1 MKEGTREEISDFLMK
16 LKTSSREEMILQEKL
31 REKEYKMRNISDSE
45 TQKTNQLLK
54 NSQIKIKINGKR
66 LNYLTS
72 FNSKRF
78 N

>member
-1 MKEGTREEISDFLMK
+1 
-16 LKTSSREEMILQEKL
+16 MILQEKL

>member
-1 MKEGTREEISDFLMK
+1 
-16 LKTSSREEMILQEKL
+16 MILQEKL

-72 FNSKRF
+72 FNSQRF